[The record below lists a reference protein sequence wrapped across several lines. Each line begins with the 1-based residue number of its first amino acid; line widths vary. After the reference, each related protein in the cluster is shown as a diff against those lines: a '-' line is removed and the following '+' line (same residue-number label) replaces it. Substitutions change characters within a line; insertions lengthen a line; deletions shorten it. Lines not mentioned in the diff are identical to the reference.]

1 MRTPSS
7 TILALL
13 AASMLAPVGAALAQ
27 DVGGPAQTAAF
38 KVFLRGSQVG
48 TEQSSVQRTA
58 EGWLITATSTLA
70 PPVALTIR
78 RGEIRYTDT
87 WQPRSIVLQG
97 QFRER
102 AIDLETTFE
111 GGQARNRFLQDGNTT
126 EKADP
131 VSADAVAL
139 PNNFYAGY
147 AALALRLAR
156 VQPGAEVRAYVAP
169 QAEIGIVLN
178 AVETQRVLTPRR
190 TIEMRRYKVGF
201 RNPGGT
207 LDGEVWAELDGRF
220 VRLSIPSA
228 SLDVVREDIA
238 SVSAREQKFQR
249 EGDEDIRIP
258 AMGFTLAG
266 TLSRPRAGVPPATA
280 RPAPGATP
288 KLPAIALVPGSG
300 QVDRDEVVAGIPI
313 FGQLAAALADA
324 GFIVVRYDKRGVGQ
338 SGGRVESATLQ
349 DYAEDVLA
357 VVKYLRGRKDVDD
370 ERIAVVGHSE
380 GAWAGL
386 LAASRD
392 KDVWRLAALAGPA
405 TSGGQLVLE
414 QQARLLERSDMPEAE
429 RQAKIA
435 LQKRIQQAVVTGTG
449 WDGIDPQLRKQA
461 ESPWFASFLAFD
473 PKVVMPK
480 VRQPLLVVQGELD
493 RQVLAH
499 HAEDLGALARARKNN
514 PGVEVVVLP
523 GLNHVFVPAETGEV
537 DEYATLKSREISPKV
552 SEAIAA
558 WLLKPGTGE

>member
-156 VQPGAEVRAYVAP
+156 V
-169 QAEIGIVLN
+169 
-178 AVETQRVLTPRR
+178 
-190 TIEMRRYKVGF
+190 
-201 RNPGGT
+201 
-207 LDGEVWAELDGRF
+207 
-220 VRLSIPSA
+220 
-228 SLDVVREDIA
+228 
-238 SVSAREQKFQR
+238 
-249 EGDEDIRIP
+249 
-258 AMGFTLAG
+258 
-266 TLSRPRAGVPPATA
+266 
-280 RPAPGATP
+280 
-288 KLPAIALVPGSG
+288 
-300 QVDRDEVVAGIPI
+300 
-313 FGQLAAALADA
+313 
-324 GFIVVRYDKRGVGQ
+324 
-338 SGGRVESATLQ
+338 
-349 DYAEDVLA
+349 
-357 VVKYLRGRKDVDD
+357 
-370 ERIAVVGHSE
+370 
-380 GAWAGL
+380 
-386 LAASRD
+386 
-392 KDVWRLAALAGPA
+392 
-405 TSGGQLVLE
+405 
-414 QQARLLERSDMPEAE
+414 
-429 RQAKIA
+429 
-435 LQKRIQQAVVTGTG
+435 
-449 WDGIDPQLRKQA
+449 
-461 ESPWFASFLAFD
+461 
-473 PKVVMPK
+473 
-480 VRQPLLVVQGELD
+480 
-493 RQVLAH
+493 
-499 HAEDLGALARARKNN
+499 
-514 PGVEVVVLP
+514 
-523 GLNHVFVPAETGEV
+523 
-537 DEYATLKSREISPKV
+537 
-552 SEAIAA
+552 
-558 WLLKPGTGE
+558 